1 MSSRKFRL
9 SSWAEVRVKLQM
21 WLTVCRETQSMVR
34 NQADSSE
41 TGPGTEAMG
50 RRTWQVKYAPQ
61 SDRRWV
67 RSGLA
72 GVRLKNI
79 LETDRVRSSYD
90 GGILKVTVL
99 RPAMCFWPLKVKVM
113 SFNLFVDLDAS
124 LWIYRNYTH
133 IRIWLII
140 KPRKNTWLPSLVHR

>member
-1 MSSRKFRL
+1 MFCNQTSWRHRTETSHLLYYLVEMSSRKISL

-21 WLTVCRETQSMVR
+21 WLTVCGETQSVVR

-50 RRTWQVKYAPQ
+50 QRTWQVKYAPQ

-72 GVRLKNI
+72 GVRLRNI
-79 LETDRVRSSYD
+79 LEMDRVRSSYD
-90 GGILKVTVL
+90 GGMRTGLLKVTVL
-99 RPAMCFWPLKVKVM
+99 RPAVC
-113 SFNLFVDLDAS
+113 SDL
-124 LWIYRNYTH
+124 WR
-133 IRIWLII
+133 
-140 KPRKNTWLPSLVHR
+140 